1 MLPLRGSTKVFHG
14 EFEARITGFLN
25 KNALRVFSESGKV
38 E

>member
-1 MLPLRGSTKVFHG
+1 MLPLSGSAERFYS
-14 EFEARITGFLN
+14 ELEAGITGFLN